1 MPFLVKFA
9 CIIRLNKNYANFI
22 AMNSVNSSQGE
33 PVKNGRK
40 IIVIGGGTGSYTLL
54 KGLKYYDADLTAIV
68 TTADSGGSS
77 GQLRD
82 EFGVLPPGDL
92 RRCLVA
98 LSEKRGD
105 IWRKIFEYRFNGH
118 TENNNLGNLIITAL
132 TKITGDLPE
141 AIEVVSE
148 LLETRGRV
156 VPATLDS
163 VHLCAELENGQKILG
178 EANIDIPKHDPDLKI
193 EKVYLE
199 PRAFAYKQA
208 IEAIIDS
215 DLVVIG
221 PGDLYTSIIP
231 NLLVAG
237 INQAL
242 KSTRAKVVYVCNL
255 MTKYGETTNFS
266 AKDFVQEVQKYS
278 GDSLDA
284 VLLNI
289 RRPSPALAEAYA
301 LENSFF
307 VEPNIWGDPSAVIKV
322 DLLEEQDEAY
332 DNGHIRPLIRH
343 DAGKLAR
350 VVVGL

>member
-1 MPFLVKFA
+1 MA
-9 CIIRLNKNYANFI
+9 I
-22 AMNSVNSSQGE
+22 ADSQSGA
-33 PVKNGRK
+33 VVSASRK
-40 IIVIGGGTGSYTLL
+40 ITVIGGGTGSYTLL
-54 KGLKYYDADLTAIV
+54 KGLKYYDTNLTAIV

-141 AIEVVSE
+141 ALAVASE
-148 LLETRGRV
+148 LLATRGRV

-163 VHLCAELENGQKILG
+163 VQLCAELENGQKILG
-178 EANIDIPKHDPDLKI
+178 EANIDIPQHNPQLKI
-193 EKVYLE
+193 VKLYLT
-199 PRAFAYKQA
+199 PQAFAYKRA
-208 IEAIIDS
+208 IEAILDT

-231 NLLVAG
+231 NLLVEG
-237 INQAL
+237 ISQAL
-242 KSTRAKVVYVCNL
+242 KATSAKVVYVCNV

-266 AKDFVQEVQKYS
+266 AKDFVREIQRYT
-278 GDSLDA
+278 DNALDA
-284 VLLNI
+284 VVINTT
-289 RRPSPALAEAYA
+289 RPAPALIEAYA

-307 VEPNIWGDPSAVIKV
+307 VEPNIWGAPATVIKT
-322 DLLEEQDEAY
+322 DLLEERAEVY
-332 DNGHIRPLIRH
+332 EGGRIRPLIRH
-343 DAGKLAR
+343 DSGKLAR
-350 VVVGL
+350 TIISL